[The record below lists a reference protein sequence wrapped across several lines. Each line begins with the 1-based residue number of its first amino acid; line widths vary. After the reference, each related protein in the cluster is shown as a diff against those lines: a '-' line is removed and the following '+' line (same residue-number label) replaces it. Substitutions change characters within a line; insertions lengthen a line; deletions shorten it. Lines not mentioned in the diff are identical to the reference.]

1 MDKQIYYISYNSK
14 KMEGS
19 EYNDGT
25 AGADIK
31 DNKVAP
37 DTSYKYIW
45 TVPDRAGPGPN
56 DTNCVT
62 WAYYSDVDAVKDPNT
77 GLIGAMVICRKV
89 SVYFRWSF
97 DVIVYVSTRHMYK
110 LDDVGISSNLIGSL
124 SLANGKCS
132 PSRRWIISGVK
143 QWKA

>member
-1 MDKQIYYISYNSK
+1 
-14 KMEGS
+14 MEGS

-62 WAYYSDVDAVKDPNT
+62 WAYYSDVSSTHVQVSQWT
-77 GLIGAMVICRKV
+77 GPQLFAKPF
-89 SVYFRWSF
+89 YP
-97 DVIVYVSTRHMYK
+97 
-110 LDDVGISSNLIGSL
+110 SL
-124 SLANGKCS
+124 HEL
-132 PSRRWIISGVK
+132 
-143 QWKA
+143 